1 MRTEKNF
8 NVKDYVIKK
17 AKLLNSYMSKFN
29 LKSCVVAI
37 SGGID
42 SAVVLGIVNYAYK
55 QADSPIK
62 KVIPLLLPITKSTG
76 VTNQEE
82 ATLRG
87 RELCEK

>member
-1 MRTEKNF
+1 MKVYNEKSDKPISSLLLKTIDEMRTEKNF

-42 SAVVLGIVNYAYK
+42 SAVVL
-55 QADSPIK
+55 
-62 KVIPLLLPITKSTG
+62 
-76 VTNQEE
+76 
-82 ATLRG
+82 
-87 RELCEK
+87 